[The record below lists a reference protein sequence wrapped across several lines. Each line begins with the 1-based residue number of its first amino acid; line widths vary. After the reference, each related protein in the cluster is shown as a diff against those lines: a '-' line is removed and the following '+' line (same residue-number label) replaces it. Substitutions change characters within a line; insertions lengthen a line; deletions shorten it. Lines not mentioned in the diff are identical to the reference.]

1 MAAENEGAS
10 AEVRLDTLPRYSLAL
25 VAGLHAIVLGT
36 GALVL
41 PFVVASWLSVS
52 LGVLALLALSVSVLA
67 LLGRR
72 RELATAWRV
81 LSIGS
86 LVFLAG
92 LTWVV
97 IAAGVY
103 LSALYRSIG
112 GAVTFGMLAFWA
124 IAALFTV
131 PIACWGLA
139 STGGIPRR
147 RRRAVVVGG
156 GALLLLGLVFAFALG
171 RIARLD
177 RAPVIDGSAFARE
190 LARRATRESD
200 ADKERSEASLYHG
213 HPVACSKPIVAGQ
226 TLLVTRLDAE
236 RRAVSKCLQSE
247 SAAGLLA
254 ALDREFGTG
263 GSSGPALLDLVTASR
278 VVPRVYSLL
287 DALGIRPALDGVC
300 SGKKCLLPHQLVAL
314 GVFTHFRPIP
324 GLPTAALGSSLD
336 ELERA
341 LGASP
346 GDGLLQ
352 IATQSYALRGGKV
365 SSWVRL
371 RREALRVDKR
381 TVSKS
386 VELAERHILAA
397 QRESGAFRYTLDPFS
412 GQADDAQVNIP
423 RQAGTTYALC
433 QLGRERRTGKA
444 VQRALSQLA
453 GYRRELSGD
462 AVALSDLP
470 EIARLGSTALPLA
483 AYLTCRER
491 VGQRY
496 DALIGELSR
505 FLLRMQR
512 ENGSF
517 YPEFSLSNHAPRG
530 EHESL
535 YSAGQAVLALVLAEA
550 LAKRE
555 PELSLPPVAE
565 LTAAVDRAMDF
576 YANRYWPAALRS
588 LFYLEEN
595 WHCIAAEAALAS
607 HRNDAYERFCIDYTT
622 FKSRLI
628 LTEADGADPEHV
640 GGYSVTSMLPP
651 HNATT
656 AGFGEALAATLGVM
670 KARGVDSTR
679 EQALLREVLS
689 FLISQQWT
697 EEACLLC
704 APDASVVGGFSENS
718 ASPMIRIDYVQ
729 HAMAAIG
736 HGGRELG
743 LL

>member
-52 LGVLALLALSVSVLA
+52 LGVPRFAGAFGQRARVA
-67 LLGRR
+67 R
-72 RELATAWRV
+72 ATARARDGV
-81 LSIGS
+81 ASALDRL

-190 LARRATRESD
+190 LARRATREE
-200 ADKERSEASLYHG
+200 AMRTRSAPRPRSITGTLSPARSRSWRGE
-213 HPVACSKPIVAGQ
+213 

-278 VVPRVYSLL
+278 CGPARV
-287 DALGIRPALDGVC
+287 
-300 SGKKCLLPHQLVAL
+300 LVARRARDPSRARRGVL
-314 GVFTHFRPIP
+314 GQEVPASSPAGRAGGVLRIFARSPACRLQRSGTAPPRSTSSSGLSALP
-324 GLPTAALGSSLD
+324 GR
-336 ELERA
+336 RA
-341 LGASP
+341 LADRDPELRAPRRQGQLMGATSAKRRASTDEPFRSRSSSP
-346 GDGLLQ
+346 
-352 IATQSYALRGGKV
+352 
-365 SSWVRL
+365 
-371 RREALRVDKR
+371 
-381 TVSKS
+381 
-386 VELAERHILAA
+386 ERHILAA
-397 QRESGAFRYTLDPFS
+397 QRESGAFRYTSIPS
-412 GQADDAQVNIP
+412 AARRTTPGCNIP

-444 VQRALSQLA
+444 VQRALSA
-453 GYRRELSGD
+453 ARR
-462 AVALSDLP
+462 LP
-470 EIARLGSTALPLA
+470 AQA
-483 AYLTCRER
+483 
-491 VGQRY
+491 QR
-496 DALIGELSR
+496 
-505 FLLRMQR
+505 
-512 ENGSF
+512 
-517 YPEFSLSNHAPRG
+517 
-530 EHESL
+530 
-535 YSAGQAVLALVLAEA
+535 
-550 LAKRE
+550 
-555 PELSLPPVAE
+555 
-565 LTAAVDRAMDF
+565 
-576 YANRYWPAALRS
+576 
-588 LFYLEEN
+588 
-595 WHCIAAEAALAS
+595 
-607 HRNDAYERFCIDYTT
+607 
-622 FKSRLI
+622 
-628 LTEADGADPEHV
+628 
-640 GGYSVTSMLPP
+640 
-651 HNATT
+651 
-656 AGFGEALAATLGVM
+656 
-670 KARGVDSTR
+670 
-679 EQALLREVLS
+679 
-689 FLISQQWT
+689 
-697 EEACLLC
+697 
-704 APDASVVGGFSENS
+704 
-718 ASPMIRIDYVQ
+718 
-729 HAMAAIG
+729 
-736 HGGRELG
+736 
-743 LL
+743 